1 MAIYNKKNKNLGALC
16 GSVVKQKVNYIMNKF
31 QGTGVAL
38 VTPFNTDGSVDY
50 NGLKNLINHL
60 VDGGIDYLVSLGT
73 TGETA
78 TMTKDEKKKVWAYT
92 AEINNNRLP
101 LVAGI
106 GGNNT
111 LAVAEDI
118 KSFDTAGYSAILSVS
133 PYYNKPTQ
141 EGIYQHYK
149 YLAEISPLDLIL
161 YNVPGRTG
169 SNMSAETTCRL
180 AYDFKNII
188 ATKEASGSFDQFN
201 QIMRD
206 KPADFLLISGDDP
219 VTLPMIAL
227 GAAGI
232 ISVIGNA
239 LPKQFSDMV
248 KLCLAGDY
256 KAALPAHLS
265 LIEFTRL
272 AFAEGNPAGIKA
284 ALKHLGVCGDT
295 VRLPLVKASE
305 SLEKSIIAEIEKLS
319 EVA

>member
-1 MAIYNKKNKNLGALC
+1 
-16 GSVVKQKVNYIMNKF
+16 MNKF

-111 LAVAEDI
+111 IAVAEEI
-118 KSFDTAGYSAILSVS
+118 KSFDAAGYSAILSVS

-169 SNMSAETTCRL
+169 SNMSPETTCRL
-180 AYDFKNII
+180 AHDFKNII

-295 VRLPLVKASE
+295 VRLPLVKAS
-305 SLEKSIIAEIEKLS
+305 SALEQLIIAEVDKLS
-319 EVA
+319 VVA

>member
-1 MAIYNKKNKNLGALC
+1 
-16 GSVVKQKVNYIMNKF
+16 MNKF

-60 VDGGIDYLVSLGT
+60 IEGGADYLVSLGT

-92 AEINNNRLP
+92 AEINNKRLP

-111 LAVAEDI
+111 LAVADDF
-118 KSFDTAGYSAILSVS
+118 KNFDTDGYSAILSVS

-149 YLAEISPLDLIL
+149 YLAEVSPLDLIL
-161 YNVPGRTG
+161 YNVPGRTM
-169 SNMSAETTCRL
+169 SNMTPETTCRL
-180 AYDFKNII
+180 AHDFKNII

-206 KPADFLLISGDDP
+206 KPEDFLLISGDDP
-219 VTLPMIAL
+219 ITLPMIAL
-227 GAAGI
+227 GASGI
-232 ISVIGNA
+232 ISVIANA
-239 LPKQFSDMV
+239 IPRQFSDMV
-248 KLCLAGDY
+248 RMCLAGDF
-256 KAALPAHLS
+256 KSATPAHLS
-265 LIEFTRL
+265 LVEFTRL

-284 ALKHLGVCGDT
+284 ALKHLNICGDT
-295 VRLPLVKASE
+295 VRLPLIKAS
-305 SLEKSIIAEIEKLS
+305 SALEQSIVSEIGKLNQLT
-319 EVA
+319 

>member
-1 MAIYNKKNKNLGALC
+1 
-16 GSVVKQKVNYIMNKF
+16 MNKF

-60 VDGGIDYLVSLGT
+60 VEGGIDYLVSLGT

-118 KSFDTAGYSAILSVS
+118 KSFDTTGYSAILSVS

-149 YLAEISPLDLIL
+149 HLAEVSPLDLIL
-161 YNVPGRTG
+161 YNVPGRTM
-169 SNMSAETTCRL
+169 SNMSPETTCRL

-188 ATKEASGSFDQFN
+188 ATKEASGNFDQFN

-206 KPADFLLISGDDP
+206 KPEDFLLISGDDP
-219 VTLPMIAL
+219 ITLPMIAL
-227 GAAGI
+227 GASGI
-232 ISVIGNA
+232 ISVIANA

-248 KLCLAGDY
+248 NLCLDGDY
-256 KAALPAHLS
+256 KAAIPAHLS
-265 LIEFTRL
+265 LVEFTRL
-272 AFAEGNPAGIKA
+272 AFAEGNPAGVKA
-284 ALKHLGVCGDT
+284 ALKYLNICGDT
-295 VRLPLVKASE
+295 VRLPLVKAS
-305 SLEKSIIAEIEKLS
+305 STLEQAIIKEVEKLS
-319 EVA
+319 QLA

>member
-1 MAIYNKKNKNLGALC
+1 
-16 GSVVKQKVNYIMNKF
+16 MNKF

-60 VDGGIDYLVSLGT
+60 VEGGIDYLVSLGT

-78 TMTKDEKKKVWAYT
+78 TMTKEEKKKVWAYT

-118 KSFDTAGYSAILSVS
+118 KSFDTTGYSAILSVS

-149 YLAEISPLDLIL
+149 HLAEISPLDLIL

-169 SNMSAETTCRL
+169 SNMSPETTCRL
-180 AYDFKNII
+180 AHDFKNII

-227 GAAGI
+227 GASGV
-232 ISVIGNA
+232 ISVIANA
-239 LPKQFSDMV
+239 VPKPFTDMV
-248 KLCLAGDY
+248 NLCLQGEF
-256 KAALPAHLS
+256 KAANPSHLS

-272 AFAEGNPAGIKA
+272 AFAEGNPAGIKV
-284 ALKHLGVCGDT
+284 ALKHLNICGDT
-295 VRLPLVKASE
+295 VRLPLIKASS
-305 SLEKSIIAEIEKLS
+305 SLEQLIIAELDKIIQT
-319 EVA
+319 A

>member
-1 MAIYNKKNKNLGALC
+1 
-16 GSVVKQKVNYIMNKF
+16 MNKF

-118 KSFDTAGYSAILSVS
+118 KSFDTNGYSAILSVS

-169 SNMSAETTCRL
+169 SNMSPETTCRL
-180 AYDFKNII
+180 AHDFKNII

-219 VTLPMIAL
+219 ITLPMIAL
-227 GAAGI
+227 GASGL

-239 LPKQFSDMV
+239 LPKQLSDMV
-248 KLCLAGDY
+248 RQCLAGDFNG
-256 KAALPAHLS
+256 ANPAHLS
-265 LIEFTRL
+265 LLEFTRL
-272 AFAEGNPAGIKA
+272 AFAEGNPAGVKA
-284 ALKHLGVCGDT
+284 ALKHLGICGDT
-295 VRLPLVKASE
+295 VRLPLVKASS
-305 SLEKSIIAEIEKLS
+305 SLEKSIVAEIEKLS
-319 EVA
+319 VVV

>member
-1 MAIYNKKNKNLGALC
+1 
-16 GSVVKQKVNYIMNKF
+16 MNKF

-60 VDGGIDYLVSLGT
+60 TEGGIDYLVSLGT

-106 GGNNT
+106 GGNDT

-149 YLAEISPLDLIL
+149 YLAEVSPLDLIL

-169 SNMSAETTCRL
+169 SNMSPETTCRL
-180 AYDFKNII
+180 AHDFKNII

-239 LPKQFSDMV
+239 LPKRFSDMV
-248 KLCLAGDY
+248 NLCLAGDY
-256 KAALPAHLS
+256 RTALPAHLA

-295 VRLPLVKASE
+295 VRLPLVKAS
-305 SLEKSIIAEIEKLS
+305 SMLEKAINAELDKINQT
-319 EVA
+319 V